1 MVNWGSISPLD
12 PSYLVT
18 ATWLVTGMKHLLST
32 AGASLPT
39 GRSSSQ
45 RSVSPSVR
53 SSVRGAGGRQGT
65 GHLIYSPHLYGAL
78 TLMAILTE
86 HIGIYI
92 GPPEEGKLFHKQIQ
106 EYTSSVH
113 PPTHPT
119 NAKTKTICDMNCLSD
134 LPLRCLSRKSVSI
147 KREFLK
153 WQGNILIV
161 LKLIPISV
169 WQVPSIPLLNIP
181 YIHQV
186 ASKIE
191 KKKK

>member
-1 MVNWGSISPLD
+1 MVYWGSISPLD

-113 PPTHPT
+113 SPTHPT
-119 NAKTKTICDMNCLSD
+119 TAKTKTICDINRILTY
-134 LPLRCLSRKSVSI
+134 RVSI
-147 KREFLK
+147 TPHLQSRLNETFEAEIRLIFLE
-153 WQGNILIV
+153 
-161 LKLIPISV
+161 LKQWWRSGF
-169 WQVPSIPLLNIP
+169 LL
-181 YIHQV
+181 
-186 ASKIE
+186 
-191 KKKK
+191 

>member
-1 MVNWGSISPLD
+1 MGGWGPRSTESIRLITNRMVNWGSVSPLD

-113 PPTHPT
+113 PPIPPMLRLKQYVIS
-119 NAKTKTICDMNCLSD
+119 KTC
-134 LPLRCLSRKSVSI
+134 RVSI
-147 KREFLK
+147 TPHSQSRLNETFEAE
-153 WQGNILIV
+153 IRLIFF
-161 LKLIPISV
+161 
-169 WQVPSIPLLNIP
+169 
-181 YIHQV
+181 
-186 ASKIE
+186 
-191 KKKK
+191 